1 MSVPFAGVAAGAS
14 VASAAENREFDAM
27 LTKLHVPHTYHEFP
41 GTHEWKYWRSH
52 LPGSLEAVT
61 ARMHAE

>member
-1 MSVPFAGVAAGAS
+1 
-14 VASAAENREFDAM
+14 M

-52 LPGSLEAVT
+52 LPSSLEAVT
-61 ARMHAE
+61 ARMHDE